1 MINVDEK
8 DIDKLT
14 ESVYKIL
21 QGEPP
26 PLIILSENFPENEIK
41 QFVKYFNKLLSEYD
55 EFQNIAFSISR
66 GELNSNSSKSKLK
79 VVQSI
84 KSVQSNLRHLTWK
97 TQKIANGDF
106 SQKVDFMGDFSDAF
120 NSMTKQ
126 LKEAFDVVKLK
137 NKKLSQQNEEIAAQ
151 KDEINEK
158 QVIVNLQNEELHY
171 NNDIL
176 LETLEIIRD
185 QKLKIE
191 EAHENIQQ
199 SIYYARL
206 IQVAVLP
213 TKKQL
218 REILPK
224 HFILFKPRDIVSGD
238 FFWIRKRDKC
248 VFLAAADCSGHG
260 IPGAFMSM
268 LGVSLLNEIVVD
280 PEIKQANEVLD
291 ELRKKM
297 KITLHQNGKDNNSKD
312 GMDIAFCIINTETK
326 ELQYSGAFNPLYL
339 FRNGELTEY
348 KGDRQ
353 PIGVYYEE
361 VPFENHRIQL
371 QKDDVFYLFSDGYV
385 DQFGGKGER
394 KFLTKRFKNLL
405 YSVQDKNMQ
414 EQKEILENAFLN
426 WQGKNDQ
433 VDDVLVMG
441 VRV

>member
-21 QGEPP
+21 QGETP

-238 FFWIRKRDKC
+238 FFWIRKRDKY

-326 ELQYSGAFNPLYL
+326 ELQYSGA
-339 FRNGELTEY
+339 
-348 KGDRQ
+348 
-353 PIGVYYEE
+353 
-361 VPFENHRIQL
+361 
-371 QKDDVFYLFSDGYV
+371 
-385 DQFGGKGER
+385 
-394 KFLTKRFKNLL
+394 
-405 YSVQDKNMQ
+405 
-414 EQKEILENAFLN
+414 
-426 WQGKNDQ
+426 
-433 VDDVLVMG
+433 
-441 VRV
+441 